1 MEMNSLDKWSVIFAA
16 VAFVYC
22 VLSLGLF
29 APELIADYVDVEDAC
44 LSLAG
49 LS

>member
-1 MEMNSLDKWSVIFAA
+1 MNSLDKWSVIFAA

-29 APELIADYVDVEDAC
+29 APELMADYVDVEDVCFA
-44 LSLAG
+44 LTG